1 MRAHRFPRTFVFRMR
16 FSRLISAALLAGTLS
31 LGACTG
37 YQKLL
42 KSSNVNEK
50 YDAAIKYY
58 DKGDYFRSGTL
69 LEELI
74 PLLKGRP
81 EAEKAQFYFANTNFM
96 QRNYVLSAY
105 YFKQFTDTYPNS
117 PLTEQASFLHAKS
130 LFRDSPG
137 YELDQTNTISALE
150 VIQDFLNTYPTSE
163 FRTETENMSQEL
175 QKKLENKA
183 FQSAKLYYALRYNQ
197 AAVTSLGNF
206 TQQYPA
212 SVYSEQADFLRLSA
226 QYAWAKESI
235 ESKQR
240 ERYVDAVAI
249 YQHFIDTYPQ
259 SKSLHAA
266 QVMYDDARAEIER
279 LKNVPTEPTTAAN

>member
-1 MRAHRFPRTFVFRMR
+1 MRFPR
-16 FSRLISAALLAGTLS
+16 LITAVLLTSTLS
-31 LGACTG
+31 LGSCTG

-42 KSSNVNEK
+42 KSANVNEK
-50 YDAAIKYY
+50 YEAAIKYY

-81 EAEKAQFYFANTNFM
+81 EAEKAQFYFANTNYQ

-105 YFKQFTDTYPNS
+105 YFKQFIDTYPNS
-117 PLTEQASFLHAKS
+117 PQVEEASFLRAKS
-130 LFRDSPG
+130 LYRDSPG
-137 YELDQTNTISALE
+137 YELDQTNTVTAVE
-150 VIQDFLNTYPTSE
+150 TIQDFLNTYATSQ
-163 FRTETENMSQEL
+163 FRTEAESMSQEL

-206 TQQYPA
+206 TTQYPG
-212 SVYSEQADFLRLSA
+212 SVYGEQADYIRLQA
-226 QYAWAKESI
+226 QYAWAKESV
-235 ESKQR
+235 EAKQR
-240 ERYVDAVAI
+240 ERFVDAVAI

-259 SKSLHAA
+259 SKSLRLA
-266 QVMYDDARAEIER
+266 QSMYDDSRAEIER
-279 LKNVPTEPTTAAN
+279 LKRLPEANEAAAAKN

>member
-1 MRAHRFPRTFVFRMR
+1 MRFP
-16 FSRLISAALLAGTLS
+16 RLISAALLASTLS

-42 KSSNVNEK
+42 KSTNVNEK
-50 YDAAIKYY
+50 YEAAIKYY
-58 DKGDYFRSGTL
+58 EKGDYFRSGTL

-105 YFKQFTDTYPNS
+105 YFKQFVDTYPNS
-117 PLTEQASFLHAKS
+117 PMAEQAGFLHAKS

-137 YELDQTNTISALE
+137 YELDQTNTVTALE
-150 VIQDFLNTYPTSE
+150 IIQDFLNRYPTSE
-163 FRTETENMSQEL
+163 YRTETESMSQEL

-183 FQSAKLYYALRYNQ
+183 FQSGKLYYSLRYNQ
-197 AAVTSLGNF
+197 AAVTALGNF
-206 TQQYPA
+206 NQQYPA
-212 SVYSEQADFLRLSA
+212 SVYAEQADFLRLSA

-240 ERYVDAVAI
+240 ERFLDAVSF

-266 QVMYDDARAEIER
+266 QTMYDDSRAELER
-279 LKNVPTEPTTAAN
+279 LKNVPQETSPASPTAAQ